1 MIFNEMEH
9 KQLPTNW
16 SDSTQAQWELLIA
29 DYKKKNGK
37 DPVFIPVRNRFAQ
50 YHLNVFC
57 GMATHFFERIGKK
70 PHEVK
75 VLEIGSY
82 FGESSRIFA
91 GHFGEVTC
99 VDPYGLYKKEDETK
113 ADDVNFSTNTD
124 RIDAYVKDNDVND
137 LVYFYFKHNALDN
150 SNKIKHF
157 RLTSDEYFEQ
167 FDEKFDLIYVD
178 GDHRY
183 SQQIKDYTN
192 ALQVLNRDGILGG
205 HDFNWQSTQKVIVD
219 MGWAESPISI
229 FMDNSFMLLP
239 L

>member
-1 MIFNEMEH
+1 
-9 KQLPTNW
+9 
-16 SDSTQAQWELLIA
+16 
-29 DYKKKNGK
+29 
-37 DPVFIPVRNRFAQ
+37 
-50 YHLNVFC
+50 
-57 GMATHFFERIGKK
+57 
-70 PHEVK
+70 
-75 VLEIGSY
+75 
-82 FGESSRIFA
+82 
-91 GHFGEVTC
+91 
-99 VDPYGLYKKEDETK
+99 
-113 ADDVNFSTNTD
+113 
-124 RIDAYVKDNDVND
+124 
-137 LVYFYFKHNALDN
+137 
-150 SNKIKHF
+150 
-157 RLTSDEYFEQ
+157 LTSDEYFEQ